1 MAVAAS
7 VALEGLRP
15 VRDNAAGLAVS
26 PSSGSLAAPRVSRQL
41 ANGCTIRTGMPADAP
56 FVHALIGSNLEL
68 GHLLPRTLGELEI
81 HATRFSVIERE
92 GRVVGCAELASLSSS
107 VAEVRSLVVAQA
119 ARGQG
124 LGTALVEELSARAR
138 REGVSTLCAFTHH
151 PAHFV
156 RLGFSIVPHVWLPEK
171 IARDCTACAKFR
183 TCGQYAVVLHPA
195 RTRAAGA
202 HATRS
207 SRGETSVPRVGRA
220 IGARPL
226 RMARA
231 AVRVPAR

>member
-7 VALEGLRP
+7 VAQEGVQP
-15 VRDNAAGLAVS
+15 V
-26 PSSGSLAAPRVSRQL
+26 SSGSLAAPRRSRQL
-41 ANGCTIRTGMPADAP
+41 PNGCTIRMGMPADAP
-56 FVHALIGSNLEL
+56 FVHALIASNLEL
-68 GHLLPRTLGELEI
+68 GHLLPRTLGDLEV
-81 HATRFSVIERE
+81 HAPRFSIIERE
-92 GRVVGCAELASLSSS
+92 GGVVGCAELAALSSS

-119 ARGQG
+119 ERGQG
-124 LGTALVEELSARAR
+124 LGTALIEELSARAR

-183 TCGQYAVVLHPA
+183 TCGQYAVVLHPM
-195 RTRAAGA
+195 RTHVAGA
-202 HATRS
+202 HAGHR
-207 SRGETSVPRVGRA
+207 ETSLPPMGRA

-231 AVRVPAR
+231 AARARAR